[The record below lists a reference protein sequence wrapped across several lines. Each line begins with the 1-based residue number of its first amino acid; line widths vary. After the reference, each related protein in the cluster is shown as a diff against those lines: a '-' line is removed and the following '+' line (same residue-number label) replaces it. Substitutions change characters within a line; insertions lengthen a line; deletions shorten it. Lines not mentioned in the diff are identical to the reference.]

1 MQTMN
6 VYSLIATP
14 FDTEQ
19 FHVIACNTR
28 GIGVGICNGVYP
40 ILR

>member
-1 MQTMN
+1 MN
-6 VYSLIATP
+6 VYSLIETH

-28 GIGVGICNGVYP
+28 GNGVGICDGVYP
-40 ILR
+40 IQR

>member
-1 MQTMN
+1 MN
-6 VYSLIATP
+6 TYPLIEP
-14 FDTEQ
+14 HFDTDQ

-28 GIGVGICNGVYP
+28 GIGVGICDDVYP